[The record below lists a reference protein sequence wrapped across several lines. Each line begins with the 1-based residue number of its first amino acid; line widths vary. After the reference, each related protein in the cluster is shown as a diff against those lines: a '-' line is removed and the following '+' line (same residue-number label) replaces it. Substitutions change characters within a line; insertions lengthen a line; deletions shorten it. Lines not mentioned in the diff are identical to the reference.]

1 MQPHSAVLRN
11 FVLVLDPEKYAERLR
26 EMTLS
31 DATKPKTS
39 ILKGSKDM
47 NKEKKLINADKEQIS
62 RLIKALDSDEEV
74 WDAVGGY
81 NPNLSMDGLIP
92 ENNEVAATADDGIVG
107 VPPSTST
114 NAKGV
119 IGSPT
124 PQSQPSSSSDSPG
137 WLSKVAN
144 RTAAA
149 LKGTLPSVHPHIYLP
164 LLFSSHICCY
174 IHINTQSILL

>member
-1 MQPHSAVLRN
+1 MLRN

-62 RLIKALDSDEEV
+62 RLIKALDSDEE

-81 NPNLSMDGLIP
+81 NPNLSIDGMIT
-92 ENNEVAATADDGIVG
+92 EGNEAAAATADDGDVG
-107 VPPSTST
+107 VSSSTAV
-114 NAKGV
+114 AKAKV
-119 IGSPT
+119 PMGSPT
-124 PQSQPSSSSDSPG
+124 PQSQPPSSSDSPG
-137 WLSKVAN
+137 WLAKVAT

-149 LKGTLPSVHPHIYLP
+149 LKGESPWLRPYIYPSYL
-164 LLFSSHICCY
+164 SSYSHS
-174 IHINTQSILL
+174 INTHY

>member
-81 NPNLSMDGLIP
+81 NPNLSIDGLVP
-92 ENNEVAATADDGIVG
+92 EGNEAAAVFGDEGGVG
-107 VPPSTST
+107 GASSTSAE
-114 NAKGV
+114 AKMSM
-119 IGSPT
+119 GSPT
-124 PQSQPSSSSDSPG
+124 PQAHPSSSSSDSPG
-137 WLSKVAN
+137 WLAKVAN

-149 LKGTLPSVHPHIYLP
+149 LKGKSPSLHPYICLSVLPTYSHP
-164 LLFSSHICCY
+164 
-174 IHINTQSILL
+174 INTHHL